1 MADDFAQVRKTVDQL
16 TDIVSGAPMSR
27 VAEKAGQAG
36 KKAALDAATKSLG
49 GDRRFRNFKGKP
61 PLNAGYDQAGATSVL
76 INFRPSGLWNLAQ
89 SGRQGSGRIYPRG
102 VTAKGNSRKG
112 RGHQTHRAVMTPNGP
127 RAHSSYGH
135 SRGLGTFDDA
145 LNMAQIKV
153 PEAASDQ
160 FDVEIGRA
168 LGG

>member
-1 MADDFAQVRKTVDQL
+1 MANDFAEVRKTVDQI
-16 TDIVSGAPMSR
+16 TDIVSGEPMSR
-27 VAEKAGQAG
+27 VAAKAGQAG
-36 KKAALDAATKSLG
+36 KKAALDAAARDLG

-61 PLNAGYDQAGATSVL
+61 PLNAGYDQSGPTSVL
-76 INFRPSGLWNLAQ
+76 INFRPAGLWNLAQ
-89 SGRQGSGRIYPRG
+89 SGRHGSGPIYPRG
-102 VTAKGNSRKG
+102 VTAKGRGRKG
-112 RGHQTHRAVMTPNGP
+112 VGHQAHRAVKTPNGP

-145 LNMAQIKV
+145 LSMAQIKV

-168 LGG
+168 LRG